1 MWIIKTNASMSS
13 YCRDEQTQ
21 GMSMMVH
28 AHIQLTKYAH
38 VLLSSQSNASA
49 GANTLCT
56 SMIRS

>member
-1 MWIIKTNASMSS
+1 MSS